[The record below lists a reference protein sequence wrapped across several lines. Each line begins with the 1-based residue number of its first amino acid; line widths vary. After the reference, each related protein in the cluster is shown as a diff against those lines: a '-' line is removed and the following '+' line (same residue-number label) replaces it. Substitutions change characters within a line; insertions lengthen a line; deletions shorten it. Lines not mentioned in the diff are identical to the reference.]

1 MGLPL
6 TGALVRQ
13 LQAPVPYSNATKWGT
28 GINSVHAINDNPP
41 RNSGNIKA
49 KLSPAEKAMLNSPG
63 LIEYAAPWGYNQED
77 LSINGLGYFQE
88 GFTQDSWPSW
98 DETTQTTRD
107 RISNS
112 ESHPLGES
120 REDYNALRAQWGGAY
135 SGDVPPRDGSNQLPY
150 ETVSEGWVNKPASG
164 MNKGMVANAK
174 PADGSQVFVQ
184 TSMVQR
190 YKSLNN
196 DRALQRGTDEP
207 RTTIQSRVVPMKEK
221 DYSDSQNRRY
231 DMFPRQIDQILRP
244 FKYRTFGTGPQ
255 GYMVPNNQ
263 YIIDAIQRT
272 PPADP
277 SSGVTDQSLSE
288 SESQGWGYSDEDSG
302 YY

>member
-13 LQAPVPYSNATKWGT
+13 LQAPVPYSNATVWGT
-28 GINSVHAINDNPP
+28 GVNPVHAINDNPP
-41 RNSGNIKA
+41 RNSGSLKA
-49 KLSPAEKAMLNSPG
+49 DISPAQQAINASPG
-63 LIEYAAPWGYNQED
+63 FTEYSAPWGYNPED
-77 LSINGLGYFQE
+77 ISIEGVGYYQE
-88 GFTQDSWPSW
+88 GFRQDDWPSW
-98 DETTQTTRD
+98 DETTRNTRD
-107 RISNS
+107 RIGPT
-112 ESHPLGES
+112 ESRPWGES

-135 SGDVPPRDGSNQLPY
+135 SGDSPPRTGTDILPN

-164 MNKGMVANAK
+164 MHKGMIPNAK
-174 PADGSQVFVQ
+174 PADDSQVFVV

-190 YKSLNN
+190 NKTLNN
-196 DRALQRGTDEP
+196 TRALQRGTDEP
-207 RTTIQSRVVPMKEK
+207 RTSIKSRIVPMKEK
-221 DYSDSQNRRY
+221 IYSGEERHY

-244 FKYRTFGTGPQ
+244 FKYRTAGTGPAR
-255 GYMVPNNQ
+255 YMVPNNQ

-277 SSGVTDQSLSE
+277 SSGEPDTSLSQ
-288 SESQGWGYSDEDSG
+288 SEAQGWGYSDEDTG